1 MAKLYDLSDNSRI
14 VKALKKGDSTAFEAV
29 YKAYSGLLRTYATNI
44 LQDTDAAYE
53 VVQDAFMA
61 IWLNRKSLDD
71 TKSLR
76 NYLLRAVHNN
86 SLRLI
91 KAEEIRRAREE
102 KAMEEQMM
110 DWEEVPVSSQRN
122 ELLIPAIER
131 LPEQSRKVHQMI
143 LSKDEVTEGNQE
155 KITFSQK
162 KYRTGYVNSS
172 GAVLYIMSK
181 FHYIW
186 IQNTISRTGR

>member
-76 NYLLRAVHNN
+76 NYLLRAV
-86 SLRLI
+86 
-91 KAEEIRRAREE
+91 RRAREE

-131 LPEQSRKVHQMI
+131 LPEQSRKVLQMSYWEEKKNAVIADELSISIRTVETI
-143 LSKDEVTEGNQE
+143 LYKV
-155 KITFSQK
+155 K
-162 KYRTGYVNSS
+162 KKLRKE
-172 GAVLYIMSK
+172 IK
-181 FHYIW
+181 KK
-186 IQNTISRTGR
+186 

>member
-1 MAKLYDLSDNSRI
+1 M
-14 VKALKKGDSTAFEAV
+14 KKGDSTAFEAV

-53 VVQDAFMA
+53 VVQDAFWA

-91 KAEEIRRAREE
+91 KAEEIRRAV
-102 KAMEEQMM
+102 KKKL
-110 DWEEVPVSSQRN
+110 WRN
-122 ELLIPAIER
+122 
-131 LPEQSRKVHQMI
+131 K
-143 LSKDEVTEGNQE
+143 
-155 KITFSQK
+155 
-162 KYRTGYVNSS
+162 
-172 GAVLYIMSK
+172 
-181 FHYIW
+181 
-186 IQNTISRTGR
+186 

>member
-44 LQDTDAAYE
+44 L
-53 VVQDAFMA
+53 QDAFMA

-131 LPEQSRKVHQMI
+131 LPEQSRKVLQMSYWEEKKNAVIADELSISIRTVETI
-143 LSKDEVTEGNQE
+143 LYKV
-155 KITFSQK
+155 K
-162 KYRTGYVNSS
+162 KKLRKE
-172 GAVLYIMSK
+172 IK
-181 FHYIW
+181 KK
-186 IQNTISRTGR
+186 

>member
-1 MAKLYDLSDNSRI
+1 
-14 VKALKKGDSTAFEAV
+14 
-29 YKAYSGLLRTYATNI
+29 
-44 LQDTDAAYE
+44 
-53 VVQDAFMA
+53 MA

-110 DWEEVPVSSQRN
+110 DWEEEAVTPDYWQPPILPNNKVRDWFFYPLFFSLVQRC
-122 ELLIPAIER
+122 LMKWHKTL
-131 LPEQSRKVHQMI
+131 
-143 LSKDEVTEGNQE
+143 EVRQTL
-155 KITFSQK
+155 FS
-162 KYRTGYVNSS
+162 
-172 GAVLYIMSK
+172 
-181 FHYIW
+181 
-186 IQNTISRTGR
+186 

>member
-91 KAEEIRRAREE
+91 KAEEIRMAREE

-131 LPEQSRKVHQMI
+131 LPEQSRKVLQMSYWEEKKNAVIADELSISIRTVETI
-143 LSKDEVTEGNQE
+143 LYKV
-155 KITFSQK
+155 K
-162 KYRTGYVNSS
+162 KKLRKE
-172 GAVLYIMSK
+172 IK
-181 FHYIW
+181 KK
-186 IQNTISRTGR
+186 